1 MNEQMTYREA
11 WLKGY
16 DCFRADRDSEE
27 MPARIRAQVPLHF
40 HQAALGGYGVAIAEH
55 KRSSP

>member
-16 DCFRADRDSEE
+16 DCFRAD
-27 MPARIRAQVPLHF
+27 
-40 HQAALGGYGVAIAEH
+40 QAGDELLAGLRE
-55 KRSSP
+55 RNF